1 MLPFLVLILAS
12 SFTMRCIVQRRKRK
26 AFHIIGLLV
35 MLLCVSGA
43 ASAATIHDVPESRI
57 SIRLPAGMIAQA
69 HTSAGRLNLTIDS
82 KNTDWGRV
90 LLQGNDTSYVDVVA
104 GIKAPNGAVYYV
116 MESSSGN
123 TEEDVLSWLDDYECE
138 DYSTGTLA
146 ENGQFVAQ
154 CINEYRIVMPYNES
168 TYLYVRWFDAGYE
181 AIRTEKLHF
190 TSNHTMSEGVYAPL
204 YQIHSDSIVPNY
216 SNHDGITANVTA
228 GEVTYTITGKPG
240 SSGDQ
245 ITTAV
250 CVPAGTAT
258 CNLLNLYE
266 GHTPLTI
273 ENGYVLLN
281 TDYPQTGA
289 PKTTFGLEFLDNTG
303 ALISCGTLAVQHQTK
318 EMAPWPAYV
327 ANWKTVPPE
336 NLLVAIDGNS
346 GVRMP
351 YESGILSYDFSQ
363 IVDDPKALDGSY
375 ASISVIPPKN
385 AKYVRQN
392 CMGGGEGLLGVPWN
406 GGADADEIMQWM
418 DAETV
423 SGAVSVGQ
431 WPVLQHLNTYD
442 GVTLFV
448 PTVPTNLDAGL
459 AYLLYWYE
467 DEESLNN
474 NQPSEVWWFAE
485 KSAPFVKV
493 TEYGTRKSEADLPKR
508 YDGAI
513 VIGGE
518 NWTITTEHYLQKG
531 KNAQHYELRL
541 TDEHGNSISPNRNT
555 VVYLPYP
562 DGLSFDDD
570 MTYTLRH
577 YDAQGGSE
585 TVTSLTPT
593 EKGLRFEVNTLSPF
607 VLQWDEQ
614 HVLTNTPEPPVAD
627 LPQTGDNTPIEWL
640 IALLLLSAFGFV
652 CMLQNKRRA

>member
-1 MLPFLVLILAS
+1 MLPFLVLILAG
-12 SFTMRCIVQRRKRK
+12 SFTLRGIVQRRKRK

-57 SIRLPAGMIAQA
+57 SIRLPAGMKAQA
-69 HTSAGRLNLTIDS
+69 QTSAGRLNLTIDS
-82 KNTDWGRV
+82 KKTDWGRV

-204 YQIHSDSIVPNY
+204 YQIHSDRIVPNY

-228 GEVTYTITGKPG
+228 GEVTYTITGKPV

-273 ENGYVLLN
+273 EKGYVLLN

-289 PKTTFGLEFLDNTG
+289 PKTTFGLEFLDSNG

-392 CMGGGEGLLGVPWN
+392 CMGGGEGLLGVP
-406 GGADADEIMQWM
+406 
-418 DAETV
+418 
-423 SGAVSVGQ
+423 
-431 WPVLQHLNTYD
+431 
-442 GVTLFV
+442 
-448 PTVPTNLDAGL
+448 
-459 AYLLYWYE
+459 
-467 DEESLNN
+467 
-474 NQPSEVWWFAE
+474 
-485 KSAPFVKV
+485 
-493 TEYGTRKSEADLPKR
+493 
-508 YDGAI
+508 
-513 VIGGE
+513 
-518 NWTITTEHYLQKG
+518 
-531 KNAQHYELRL
+531 
-541 TDEHGNSISPNRNT
+541 
-555 VVYLPYP
+555 
-562 DGLSFDDD
+562 
-570 MTYTLRH
+570 
-577 YDAQGGSE
+577 
-585 TVTSLTPT
+585 
-593 EKGLRFEVNTLSPF
+593 
-607 VLQWDEQ
+607 
-614 HVLTNTPEPPVAD
+614 
-627 LPQTGDNTPIEWL
+627 
-640 IALLLLSAFGFV
+640 
-652 CMLQNKRRA
+652 